1 MACFEMKSNIQLGYD
16 MRRMVDIDMAKDY
29 PTLLLFGYIY
39 TISNSYAVQLYT
51 HVVFA
56 FRWSVNTV

>member
-1 MACFEMKSNIQLGYD
+1 
-16 MRRMVDIDMAKDY
+16 MVDIDMAKDY